1 MERQAVN
8 KLNRRLLKNHLA
20 KKSDLAEEEITV
32 LAKFFFDEQHFIL
45 EKEAL
50 FLKSPQPVAFSSE
63 VSEPNSYLAL
73 DILNF
78 PVVLTR
84 DHEGTLRAFINACA
98 HRGAKVATG
107 KGKNRRLTCE
117 FHGWSYGMDGKLTGR
132 PQESCFSSD
141 KSECSL
147 VKLAVS
153 EECGIILVG
162 LAENMPVRA
171 SDAGFSEIAE
181 ELTGFKLKNY
191 RFIQRKEYEV
201 AANWKLINNLSLESY
216 HFATL
221 HRETVAKV
229 LSGSSIFDTFN
240 RCSRWAFPLL
250 SIERLEKLEEHEWP
264 STVQGSCTYTLYPG
278 VMVIVNASGA
288 QMIRTDPGEKPN
300 STRISYIGLAH
311 PDASE
316 DAARSGYEFGGKVF
330 EEEDLRAA
338 INCQKGLEA
347 SKRNLIIGTN
357 EPLLQFWHS
366 LWSDATK

>member
-8 KLNRRLLKNHLA
+8 KLNRRLLKNYLG

-32 LAKFFFDEQHFIL
+32 LAKLFFDERHFLI
-45 EKEAL
+45 EKDAL
-50 FLKSPQPVAFSSE
+50 FLNIPQPVAFSSE
-63 VSEPNSYLAL
+63 ISKPDSYLAL
-73 DILNF
+73 EVLNF
-78 PVVLTR
+78 PIVLTR

-98 HRGAKVATG
+98 HRGAKVAKG
-107 KGKNRRLTCE
+107 IGKNRRLTCE
-117 FHGWSYGMDGKLTGR
+117 FHGWSYSMDGNLTGR
-132 PQESCFSSD
+132 PQESCFSTD

-153 EECGIILVG
+153 EECGIVLVG
-162 LAENMPVRA
+162 LTEDMKISPK
-171 SDAGFSEIAE
+171 DAGFSEIAS
-181 ELTGFKLKNY
+181 ELTDLKLKDY
-191 RFIQRKEYEV
+191 RFIKRKEYEV

-221 HRETVAKV
+221 HRDTVAKV
-229 LSGSSIFDTFN
+229 LSGSSIFDTFE

-250 SIERLEKLEEHEWP
+250 SIERLENLPEQEWP
-264 STVQGSCTYTLYPG
+264 STVEGSCTYTLYPG

-300 STRISYIGLAH
+300 STRVSYIGLAH

-316 DAARSGYEFGGKVF
+316 EAARNGYEFGGKVF
-330 EEEDLRAA
+330 EEEDLSAA

-347 SKRNLIIGTN
+347 SKKDLIIGTN
-357 EPLLQFWHS
+357 EPLLQFWHG
-366 LWSDATK
+366 LWSDATQ

>member
-32 LAKFFFDEQHFIL
+32 LAKLFFDEQHFLI

-50 FLKSPQPVAFSSE
+50 FLNIPQPVAFSSE
-63 VSEPNSYLAL
+63 VSERNSYLAL
-73 DILNF
+73 EILNF
-78 PVVLTR
+78 PIVLTR

-98 HRGAKVATG
+98 HRGAKVAEGT
-107 KGKNRRLTCE
+107 GKNRRLTCE
-117 FHGWSYGMDGKLTGR
+117 FHGWSYSMDGNLTGR
-132 PQESCFSSD
+132 PQESCFSTD

-147 VKLAVS
+147 GKLAVS

-162 LAENMPVRA
+162 LTKDMSLSPK
-171 SDAGFSEIAE
+171 DAGFIEIAD
-181 ELTGFKLKNY
+181 ELTDFQLKDY

-201 AANWKLINNLSLESY
+201 TANWKLINNLSLESY
-216 HFATL
+216 HFPTL
-221 HRETVAKV
+221 HRETVAKI
-229 LSGSSIFDTFN
+229 LSGYSIYDTFEQ
-240 RCSRWAFPLL
+240 CSRWAFPLP
-250 SIERLEKLEEHEWP
+250 SIERLENLPEHEWP
-264 STVQGSCTYTLYPG
+264 RAVEGSCTYTLYPG
-278 VMVIVNASGA
+278 VMIIVNASGA

-300 STRISYIGLAH
+300 SARVSYIGLAD

-316 DAARSGYEFGGKVF
+316 EAARSGYEFGGQVF